1 MNEHTTPLRIA
12 FNDGWLIRTPVGPF
26 QAVMGGGAEPSPVTL
41 PHDAMRDMERRA
53 DAPSGAGSGYS
64 PSAAWTYLKH
74 FAVPESW
81 LGSWIAM
88 EIDGAA
94 SRSMVYVNGA
104 MVSSRPNGYARFIVE
119 IGPHLN
125 YGATNEVR
133 VEVRTHKDS
142 RWYSG
147 AGLYRGVRLIVAG
160 GVHIAA
166 EGVRISTPDV
176 DDELATVEVATR
188 VANETQLV
196 RTVRVATALVDPD
209 GETVG
214 TEVSPVTVNP
224 GDTMTLRQRIFV
236 RTPQRWSVES
246 PTLYTAN
253 VRMSDGELELDAQ
266 AIDFGIRTLQ
276 VDPVRGLR
284 INGETVK
291 LRGTCVHHDN
301 GPLGAVSLPRAEER
315 KMQKLK
321 DAGFNAI
328 RTAHNPASQ
337 ALLDA
342 CDRVGMLVMN
352 EAFDMW
358 EHEKSEYDYAHDF
371 TTWWERDIEAMVD
384 GSFNHPSVIMY
395 SIGNEIIEL
404 GKPSGAVLNRRIAE
418 KVRACDA
425 TRPVTNGLNTF
436 LMVDAGPI
444 IEKAGGLN
452 LLMGGD
458 ASNIFNGIAASPE
471 VSAAVEEIATPLD
484 ITGYNY
490 AEARYAM
497 DAETHPNRVLVG
509 SETFPTTIA
518 ANWREVMKHS
528 HVLGDFT
535 WTGWDYLGEAGIGG
549 AAYDEDEGVS
559 RSFAREFPFLTAY
572 CGDIDITGFRRPASY
587 YREIVFG
594 LRTEPYIAVQRPERH
609 DHTRI
614 TVNAWGW
621 SDSVASW
628 SWAGFEGKPIV
639 VEVYADAD
647 EVELLLDGKAIGRS
661 AVGSKRDLVVEFDT
675 VYAPGTLVAVAYR
688 AGAEVGRTTLTT
700 ADASVD
706 LRMTADSDT
715 ISTDGQDLV
724 YVELALAD
732 AAGTVPCNAD
742 AEITLT
748 IDGPGVLAGF
758 CSANPMT
765 AERFDASTRT
775 TFDGRALAIVRATG
789 EGEIVLTASA
799 AGHTSQSLT
808 ITAE

>member
-1 MNEHTTPLRIA
+1 MV
-12 FNDGWLIRTPVGPF
+12 D
-26 QAVMGGGAEPSPVTL
+26 VTL
-41 PHDAMRDMERRA
+41 PHDAMRDMDRTA
-53 DAPSGAGSGYS
+53 DAPAGAGSGYS
-64 PSAAWTYLKH
+64 PSAAWTYLKT
-74 FAVPESW
+74 FDVPASW
-81 LGSWIAM
+81 LGSWIAL

-94 SRSMVYVNGA
+94 ARSLVYINGNKVA
-104 MVSSRPNGYARFIVE
+104 SRPNAYARFFVE
-119 IGPHLN
+119 LGPYLN
-125 YGATNEVR
+125 YGGSNEIR
-133 VEVRTHKDS
+133 IEVRTHLDS

-160 GVHIAA
+160 GIHIAPD
-166 EGVRISTPDV
+166 GIRVSTPDV
-176 DDELATVEVATR
+176 DDELAAVEVASR
-188 VANETQLV
+188 IINETQVV
-196 RTVRVATALVDPD
+196 RTVRVSTVLVGAD
-209 GETVG
+209 GEAVGNEDSPLTVL
-214 TEVSPVTVNP
+214 P
-224 GDTMTLRQRIFV
+224 GQTMTLRQRIFV
-236 RTPQRWSVES
+236 RNPQRWSVDK
-246 PTLYTAN
+246 PTLHTAN
-253 VRMSDGELELDAQ
+253 VSVTDGESELDAC

-284 INGETVK
+284 INGVTTK

-358 EHEKSEYDYAHDF
+358 EHEKSEHDYARDF
-371 TTWWERDIEAMVD
+371 TEWWERDVEAMVD
-384 GSFNHPSVIMY
+384 GSYNHPSVIMY

-404 GKPSGAVLNRRIAE
+404 GTPSGAVLNRRIAE
-418 KVRACDA
+418 KVRSCDA
-425 TRPVTNGLNTF
+425 TRPVTNGINTF

-444 IEKAGGLN
+444 IEAAGGLN
-452 LLMGGD
+452 ALMGGD
-458 ASNIFNGIAASPE
+458 PSNIFDRIAASDE
-471 VSAAVEEIATPLD
+471 VSSALEEIATPLD

-490 AEARYAM
+490 AESRFAM
-497 DAETHPNRVLVG
+497 DALSHPNRVVVG

-518 ANWREVMKHS
+518 ANWTKVMAQPHA
-528 HVLGDFT
+528 LGDFT

-549 AAYDEDEGVS
+549 AAYEEDEGVS
-559 RSFAREFPFLTAY
+559 RSFAREYPFLTAY

-594 LRTEPYIAVQRPERH
+594 LRSEPYIAVQRPNRH

-647 EVELLLDGKAIGRS
+647 EVELLLDGAAIGRGE
-661 AVGSKRDLVVEFDT
+661 VGIARALTAEFAT
-675 VYAPGTLVAVAYR
+675 TYAPGTLVAVAFR
-688 AGAEVGRTTLTT
+688 DGNEVGRTTLATAVASIELQLV
-700 ADASVD
+700 ADA
-706 LRMTADSDT
+706 DT
-715 ISTDGQDLV
+715 ISIDGQDLV
-724 YVELALAD
+724 YVDISFAD
-732 AAGTVPCNAD
+732 AQEVVASNVD
-742 AEITLT
+742 APVSLS

-789 EGEIVLTASA
+789 EGEIVVTASA
-799 AGHTSQSLT
+799 DGMTSQTVT
-808 ITAE
+808 ISAE

>member
-1 MNEHTTPLRIA
+1 MTAAPQRNA
-12 FNDGWLIRTPVGPF
+12 FNDGWFIRPPMGPF
-26 QAVMGGGAEPSPVTL
+26 ASAFGGGEAPQSITL
-41 PHDAMRDMERRA
+41 PHDAMRDMERAA

-64 PSAAWTYLKH
+64 PSAAWTYLKT
-74 FAVPESW
+74 FDVPADW
-81 LGSWIAM
+81 LGSWVAL

-94 SRSMVYVNGA
+94 SRSLVYINGA
-104 MVSSRPNGYARFIVE
+104 KVASRPNAYARFFVE

-125 YGATNEVR
+125 YGGSNEIR
-133 VEVRTHKDS
+133 VEVRTHRDS

-160 GVHIAA
+160 GVHLAA
-166 EGVRISTPDV
+166 DGLRVSTPDV
-176 DDELATVEVATR
+176 DAELATVEVAAR
-188 VANETQLV
+188 IANETQIV
-196 RTVRVATALVDPD
+196 RTVRMETAIVDAQ

-214 TEVSPVTVNP
+214 CEASPVTVNP
-224 GDTMTLRQRIFV
+224 GDTMVLRQRIFV
-236 RTPQRWSVES
+236 RAPQRWSVES

-253 VRMSDGELELDAQ
+253 VSVSEGGTELDAQ
-266 AIDFGIRTLQ
+266 AVDFGIRTLS

-284 INGETVK
+284 VNGETVK

-358 EHEKSEYDYAHDF
+358 EHEKSEYDYARDF
-371 TTWWERDIEAMVD
+371 SEWWERDIEAMVN
-384 GSFNHPSVIMY
+384 GSYNHPSVIMY

-418 KVRACDA
+418 HVRSCDA
-425 TRPVTNGLNTF
+425 TRPVTNGINTF
-436 LMVDAGPI
+436 LMVDTGPI
-444 IEKAGGLN
+444 IEAAGGLN

-458 ASNIFNGIAASPE
+458 PSNIFDRIAASAE
-471 VSAAVEEIATPLD
+471 VSAAMEEIASPLD
-484 ITGYNY
+484 VAGYNY
-490 AEARYAM
+490 AESRYAI
-497 DAETHPNRVLVG
+497 DAESHPNRVVVG

-518 ANWREVMKHS
+518 ANWREVLRHP

-549 AAYDEDEGVS
+549 AAYDEDEGVA
-559 RSFAREFPFLTAY
+559 RSFAREFPYLTAY

-587 YREIVFG
+587 YRELVFG
-594 LRTEPYIAVQRPERH
+594 FRAEPFIAVQRPERH

-628 SWAGFEGKPIV
+628 SWAGFEGKPIK

-647 EVELLLDGKAIGRS
+647 EVELLLDGTSIGR
-661 AVGSKRDLVVEFDT
+661 AMVGTKRELTAEFET

-688 AGAEVGRTTLTT
+688 GGTETGRTRLATAVAPTLEVSIDRHEIAT
-700 ADASVD
+700 DSED
-706 LRMTADSDT
+706 LAYLD
-715 ISTDGQDLV
+715 I
-724 YVELALAD
+724 ELRD
-732 AAGTVPCNAD
+732 AAGFIASNAD
-742 AEITLT
+742 VPVTVT
-748 IDGPGVLAGF
+748 VDGPGELAGF
-758 CSANPMT
+758 CSANPQT
-765 AERFDASTRT
+765 IERFDAHTRT
-775 TFDGRALAIVRATG
+775 TFDGRALAIVRAIG
-789 EGEIVLTASA
+789 EGVITVTVEAEGYAAQQIEINAD
-799 AGHTSQSLT
+799 
-808 ITAE
+808 

>member
-1 MNEHTTPLRIA
+1 MNEFSTSLRIA
-12 FNDGWLIRTPVGPF
+12 FNDGWTIREPIGPF
-26 QAVMGGGAEPSPVTL
+26 AVATGQFPQLQAITL
-41 PHDAMRDMERRA
+41 PHDAMRDMERTA
-53 DAPSGAGSGYS
+53 DAPSGADSGYS
-64 PSAAWTYLKH
+64 PSAAWTYLKT
-74 FAVPESW
+74 FDVPAEW
-81 LGSWIAM
+81 LGSWVAL

-94 SRSMVYVNGA
+94 SRSLVYINGA
-104 MVSSRPNGYARFIVE
+104 KVASRPNGYARFFVE
-119 IGPHLN
+119 IGPHLD
-125 YGATNEVR
+125 YGGTNELR
-133 VEVRTHKDS
+133 IEVRTHKDS

-166 EGVRISTPDV
+166 DGVRVSTPDV
-176 DDELATVEVATR
+176 DDELAAVEVETHLS
-188 VANETQLV
+188 NEMQTV
-196 RTVRVATALVDPD
+196 RTVRVATTLVDAG
-209 GETVG
+209 GEPVG
-214 TEVSPVTVNP
+214 YEASPVSVFP
-224 GDTMTLRQRIFV
+224 GQTMLLRQRIFV
-236 RTPQRWSVES
+236 RNPQRWSVES

-253 VRMSDGELELDAQ
+253 VNVTDGDAELDAL
-266 AIDFGIRTLQ
+266 ALDFGIRTLRI
-276 VDPVRGLR
+276 DPVRGLR
-284 INGETVK
+284 INDVPLK
-291 LRGTCVHHDN
+291 LRGTCIHHDN
-301 GPLGAVSLPRAEER
+301 GPLGAVTLPRAEER
-315 KMQKLK
+315 RMQKLK

-358 EHEKSEYDYAHDF
+358 EHEKSEHDYARDF
-371 TTWWERDIEAMVD
+371 TEWWERDVEAMVD

-418 KVRACDA
+418 KVRACDP
-425 TRPVTNGLNTF
+425 TRPVTNGINTF

-444 IEKAGGLN
+444 IEAAGGLN
-452 LLMGGD
+452 ALMGGD
-458 ASNIFNGIAASPE
+458 PSNIFNSIAASAE
-471 VSAAVEEIATPLD
+471 VSAAVEEIASALD

-490 AEARYAM
+490 AESRYAM
-497 DAETHPNRVLVG
+497 DAQSHPNRVLVG

-518 ANWREVMKHS
+518 ANWREVLGHP

-549 AAYDEDEGVS
+549 AAYDEDEDVS

-594 LRTEPYIAVQRPERH
+594 LRSEPYIAVQRPDRH

-628 SWAGFEGKPIV
+628 SWAGFEGKPVV
-639 VEVYADAD
+639 VEVYVDAD
-647 EVELLLDGKAIGRS
+647 EVELLLDGVTIGRS
-661 AVGSKRDLVVEFDT
+661 AVGAKRELVAEFDT
-675 VYAPGTLVAVAYR
+675 VFTPGTLVAVAYR
-688 AGAEVGRTTLTT
+688 GGVEVGRTTLAT
-700 ADASVD
+700 ADGSVD
-706 LRMTADSDT
+706 LRMSADADT

-724 YVELALAD
+724 YLDIVLAD
-732 AAGTVPCNAD
+732 TAGVVPCNAD
-742 AEITLT
+742 AQITLT
-748 IDGPGVLAGF
+748 LEGPGVLAGF
-758 CSANPMT
+758 GSANPKT
-765 AERFDASTRT
+765 AEHFDAGTRT
-775 TFDGRALAIVRATG
+775 TFDGRALAIIRATG
-789 EGEIVLTASA
+789 AGDIVVTASA
-799 AGHTSQSLT
+799 EGRTTQTLT

>member
-1 MNEHTTPLRIA
+1 MTEATLPQRIA
-12 FNDGWLIRTPVGPF
+12 FNEGWQLRAPMGPF
-26 QAVMGGGAEPSPVTL
+26 AAVMGGGGAPVDVSL
-41 PHDAMRDMERRA
+41 PHDAMRDMERTA

-64 PSAAWTYLKH
+64 PSAAWTYLRR
-74 FAVPESW
+74 FDVPAAW
-81 LGSWIAM
+81 LGGWVAL

-94 SRSMVYVNGA
+94 SRSLVYINGA
-104 MVSSRPNGYARFIVE
+104 MVSSRPNGYARFFVE
-119 IGPHLN
+119 LGPHLN
-125 YGATNEVR
+125 YGGSNELR
-133 VEVRTHKDS
+133 IEVRTHKDS

-147 AGLYRGVRLIVAG
+147 AGLYRGVRLVVAG
-160 GVHIAA
+160 GVHIAPD
-166 EGVRISTPDV
+166 GVRVSTPDV

-188 VANETQLV
+188 VTNETQIV
-196 RTVRVATALVDPD
+196 RTVRVATALVDAD
-209 GETVG
+209 GEPVG
-214 TEVSPVTVNP
+214 NEESPITVNP
-224 GDTMTLRQRIFV
+224 GQTMTLRQRIFV
-236 RTPQRWSVES
+236 RDPQRWSVEQ
-246 PTLYTAN
+246 PTLYTAS
-253 VRMSDGELELDAQ
+253 VGVTDVDTELDAH
-266 AIDFGIRTLQ
+266 AVDFGIRTLQ

-301 GPLGAVSLPRAEER
+301 GPLGGVSLPRAEER
-315 KMQKLK
+315 KMRMLK

-358 EHEKSEYDYAHDF
+358 EHEKSEHDYARDF
-371 TTWWERDIEAMVD
+371 TQWWERDIEAMVD

-404 GKPSGAVLNRRIAE
+404 GKPSGALLNRRIAE
-418 KVRACDA
+418 KVRTCDA
-425 TRPVTNGLNTF
+425 TRPVTNGINTF
-436 LMVDAGPI
+436 LMVDAAPI
-444 IEKAGGLN
+444 IEAAGGLN
-452 LLMGGD
+452 ALMGGD
-458 ASNIFNGIAASPE
+458 PSNIFDRIAASAE
-471 VSAAVEEIATPLD
+471 VSAAVEEIASALD
-484 ITGYNY
+484 VTGYNY
-490 AEARYAM
+490 AESRYAM
-497 DAETHPNRVLVG
+497 DAASHPNRVLVG

-518 ANWREVMKHS
+518 ANWREVLKYP

-549 AAYDEDEGVS
+549 AAYDEDEDVS

-594 LRTEPYIAVQRPERH
+594 LRSTPYIAVQRPERH

-628 SWAGFEGKPIV
+628 SWAGFESRPIV

-647 EVELLLDGKAIGRS
+647 EVELLLDGTSIGRS
-661 AVGSKRDLVVEFDT
+661 TVGAKRELVAEFDT

-688 AGAEVGRTTLTT
+688 DGAEVGRTTLAT
-700 ADASVD
+700 AGAPVD
-706 LRMTADSDT
+706 LRISADADT
-715 ISTDGQDLV
+715 ISCDGQDLV
-724 YVELALAD
+724 YIDIALAD
-732 AAGTVPCNAD
+732 AEGVVPCNVD
-742 AEITLT
+742 APVTIT
-748 IDGPGVLAGF
+748 IQGPGILAGF
-758 CSANPMT
+758 CSANPKT

-775 TFDGRALAIVRATG
+775 TFDGRALAIVRATA
-789 EGEIVLTASA
+789 EGEIVVTASVEGMA
-799 AGHTSQSLT
+799 SQSVT
-808 ITAE
+808 IAAE

>member
-1 MNEHTTPLRIA
+1 MIDRTVPQRLA
-12 FNDGWLIRTPVGPF
+12 FNDDWRIRTPMGPF
-26 QAVMGGGAEPSPVTL
+26 AAALGGGEAPRTITL
-41 PHDAMRDMERRA
+41 PHDAMRDMDRVAE
-53 DAPSGAGSGYS
+53 APSGAGSGYS
-64 PSAAWTYLKH
+64 PSAAWTYLKN
-74 FAVPESW
+74 FDVPAEW
-81 LGSWIAM
+81 LGSWVAL

-94 SRSMVYVNGA
+94 SRALVYVNGDKVA
-104 MVSSRPNGYARFIVE
+104 SRPNGYARFSVE

-125 YGATNEVR
+125 YGQTNEIR

-166 EGVRISTPDV
+166 DGLRVSTPDV
-176 DDELATVEVATR
+176 DSDLATVEVAAR
-188 VANETQLV
+188 IANETQIV
-196 RTVRVATALVDPD
+196 RTVRVETVLVDAR
-209 GETVG
+209 GESVG
-214 TEVSPVTVNP
+214 NEVSPITVNP
-224 GDTMTLRQRIFV
+224 GDTLTLRHRIFV
-236 RTPQRWSVES
+236 RTPTRWSVDT
-246 PTLYTAN
+246 PVLYTAN
-253 VRMSDGELELDAQ
+253 VAITEGGVERDAQ
-266 AIDFGIRTLQ
+266 AVDFGIRTLQ

-301 GPLGAVSLPRAEER
+301 GPLGAVTLPRAEER

-358 EHEKSEYDYAHDF
+358 EHEKSEHDYARDF
-371 TTWWERDIEAMVD
+371 SDWWERDVEAMVD

-418 KVRACDA
+418 KVRACDP
-425 TRPVTNGLNTF
+425 TRPVTNGINTF
-436 LMVDAGPI
+436 LMVDTGPI
-444 IEKAGGLN
+444 IEAAGGLN

-458 ASNIFNGIAASPE
+458 PSNIFGRIAASNE
-471 VSAAVEEIATPLD
+471 VSAAMEEIASPLD

-490 AEARYAM
+490 AESRYAI
-497 DAETHPNRVLVG
+497 DAASHPNRVLVG

-518 ANWREVMKHS
+518 ANWREVLKHP

-549 AAYDEDEGVS
+549 AAYDEDPGVS

-594 LRTEPYIAVQRPERH
+594 FRSEPYIAVQRPERH

-621 SDSVASW
+621 SDSVSSW

-639 VEVYADAD
+639 VEVYANAD
-647 EVELLLDGKAIGRS
+647 EVELLLDGVALGRS
-661 AVGSKRDLVVEFDT
+661 AVGTKRELVAEFDT
-675 VYAPGTLVAVAYR
+675 TYEPGTLVAVAYR
-688 AGAEVGRTTLTT
+688 GGVEVGRTTLAT

-706 LRMTADSDT
+706 LRMTADADT
-715 ISTDGQDLV
+715 ISADGQDLV
-724 YVELALAD
+724 YIELALAD

-758 CSANPMT
+758 GSANPKT

-775 TFDGRALAIVRATG
+775 TFDGRALAIVRSTG
-789 EGEIVLTASA
+789 AGEILITTSA
-799 AGHTSQSLT
+799 DGMTSQTVT
-808 ITAE
+808 IAAE